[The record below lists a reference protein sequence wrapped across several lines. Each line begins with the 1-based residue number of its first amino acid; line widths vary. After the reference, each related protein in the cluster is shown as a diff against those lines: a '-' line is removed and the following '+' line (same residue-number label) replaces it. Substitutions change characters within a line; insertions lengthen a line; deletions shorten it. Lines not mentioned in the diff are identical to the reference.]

1 MTFRQ
6 KLEDLLGLDIKMLMD
21 KTDPY
26 MQFMTKRNS
35 YSLALKKKGGGLT
48 GLGLSPVRPSV
59 RPSVITSVIVLSPL
73 YILKTI

>member
-21 KTDPY
+21 KND

-35 YSLALKKKGGGLT
+35 YSLALKKRGGGLNWFWVVA
-48 GLGLSPVRPSV
+48 SPSV
-59 RPSVITSVIVLSPL
+59 RHNVCHNFASAL
-73 YILKTI
+73 YIENNLI

>member
-21 KTDPY
+21 KND

-35 YSLALKKKGGGLT
+35 YSLALKKKGGGA
-48 GLGLSPVRPSV
+48 
-59 RPSVITSVIVLSPL
+59 
-73 YILKTI
+73 

>member
-21 KTDPY
+21 KND

-35 YSLALKKKGGGLT
+35 YSLALKKRGGGLT
-48 GLGLSPVRPSV
+48 GFGLSPVH
-59 RPSVITSVIVLSPL
+59 PSVITSVIILPPL